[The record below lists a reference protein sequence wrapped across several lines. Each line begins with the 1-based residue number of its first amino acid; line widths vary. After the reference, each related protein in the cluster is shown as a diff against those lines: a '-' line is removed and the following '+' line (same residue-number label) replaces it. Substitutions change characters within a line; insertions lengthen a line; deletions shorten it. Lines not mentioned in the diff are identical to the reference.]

1 MTEVV
6 SKISSEAVAQVG
18 TEAVTDSDDPYVWLA
33 PRPDEVGATPIEFLH
48 KLSGP
53 CWLVLPGRDRS
64 RSRAIATLL
73 HGNEP
78 SGLIATHRCI
88 RAGIEPAVD
97 IHIFIG
103 SVAAARK
110 EPLFSH
116 RFLPDHRDLNRC
128 FGPPFDDQDGGV
140 AEKMLA
146 YLSQLRPQ
154 CLVDIHNTS
163 GAGPAFSVSPFDN
176 RAHRALTELFTQR
189 MIITELRLGALMEV
203 ATPDFAA
210 ITVECGGANDDSSH
224 DVAYQGMVRYLT
236 QDLLFTDS
244 STLDSGSDLDSGPDL
259 DSGLDASPS
268 IFEVFDEPLRFELLG
283 GTVLGYGEGPVDDAD
298 ITIPANIENYNF
310 GDFHTHQILAWLERS
325 AFERIT
331 VKDLD
336 GKEVRD
342 DYFEQRGGCLFVKRS
357 LRLFMATTR
366 ADIALSDC
374 LFYFVVA
381 DQISD

>member
-1 MTEVV
+1 MTDVV
-6 SKISSEAVAQVG
+6 SKVVTEVATKV
-18 TEAVTDSDDPYVWLA
+18 VTDSDDPYVWLA

-48 KLSGP
+48 KLPGP

-64 RSRAIATLL
+64 RSRVIATLL

-88 RAGIEPAVD
+88 LAGIEPAVD

-110 EPLFSH
+110 EPLFSN
-116 RFLPDHRDLNRC
+116 RFLSDHRDLNRC
-128 FGPPFDDQDGGV
+128 FRPPFDDQDGGV

-154 CLVDIHNTS
+154 CLIDIHNTS

-176 RAHRALTELFTQR
+176 RAHRALTELFTHR

-203 ATPDFAA
+203 ATPDFEA

-224 DVAYQGMVRYLT
+224 DVAYRGLVRYLT
-236 QDLLFTDS
+236 QEVLFTDS
-244 STLDSGSDLDSGPDL
+244 PTLDSGPDL
-259 DSGLDASPS
+259 DPDSSSS
-268 IFEVFDEPLRFELLG
+268 IFEVFDEPLRFELIG
-283 GTVLGYGEGPVDDAD
+283 GTALRYGEGPIDDAD

-310 GDFHTHQILAWLERS
+310 GDFHAHQILAWLESS
-325 AFERIT
+325 AFEQIT

-336 GKEVRD
+336 GNEVRD

-381 DQISD
+381 DQIST